1 MGTNTVKAAEV
12 LVRLN
17 TEELAPKNFT
27 TGSKGFF
34 GGSKVVI
41 DGDRHQAQV
50 MAILVGS
57 KVDPTAKVTATL
69 QDVQAR
75 LATFI
80 VENLTTKEFR
90 SGGAGFHGQ
99 GKIVVDG
106 QKFQVSAQAVA
117 LD

>member
-1 MGTNTVKAAEV
+1 MSNTNTAVTA
-12 LVRLN
+12 LVRL
-17 TEELAPKNFT
+17 TTDELDTKDFS

-34 GGSKVVI
+34 GGTKVVI
-41 DGDRHQAQV
+41 DGTRHQAQV

-57 KVDPTAKVTATL
+57 KGDPSATVTASL
-69 QDVQAR
+69 SDVQAR
-75 LATFI
+75 LTTFI
-80 VENLTTKEFR
+80 EENLTTKSFA
-90 SGGAGFHGQ
+90 SGKGGFHGQ

>member
-1 MGTNTVKAAEV
+1 MSNTNTAAAT
-12 LVRLN
+12 LVRL
-17 TEELAPKNFT
+17 TSEELAPKDFS

-34 GGSKVVI
+34 GGTKVVI

-57 KVDPTAKVTATL
+57 KGDPKAKVTAKL
-69 QDVQAR
+69 EDVQAR

-80 VENLTTKEFR
+80 EENLTSKAFA
-90 SGGAGFHGQ
+90 SGKGGFHGQ

-106 QKFQVSAQAVA
+106 QKFQVSAQAVS